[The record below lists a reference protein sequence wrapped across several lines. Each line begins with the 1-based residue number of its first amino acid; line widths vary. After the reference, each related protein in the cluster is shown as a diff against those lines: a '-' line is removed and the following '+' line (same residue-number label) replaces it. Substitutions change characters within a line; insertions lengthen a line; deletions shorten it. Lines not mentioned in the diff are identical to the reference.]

1 MQSVSL
7 SPDEQSNCPTKQK
20 KAITSPGKC
29 NGQMVAKVL
38 QEDVLK
44 CSECK
49 HDIPRTD
56 DSANILCAG
65 CANKLKLNA
74 LSQVGDGG
82 DKSVKVHTSVG
93 HLGPSLEE
101 YQPQKLVMEAEP
113 GKRVF
118 GLTFGRSSSNQRVN
132 DIHSD
137 IVDGF
142 LKELMMPLQWTSSG
156 KEVIPGLAG
165 RTLINGAHQFGNG
178 AFEYSMLA
186 KLSRSNGRVYAYVPL
201 DLKSNG
207 CTEEDI
213 VIMAMTCP
221 DNFGT
226 GNPYHLVEFLKYV
239 ATMAPVSLD
248 NVYLASIG
256 TQQEEVLVVNELNV
270 VCAQDIIICL
280 CDGVWPV
287 DDNKY
292 THLMRFLYRMAQGVL
307 ARRFTGNNLSRN
319 FTSDS
324 HHVVAYQH
332 EFQQSSPVQQQSSS
346 QQSSRK
352 QSSQQQSSS
361 RYPCDHP
368 ACGAVLNFA
377 AEYRTHVAQHQL
389 KVDQPFRRME
399 KNCDKAHAEKWHL
412 TRHWDESTI
421 QRGKNLPARRANKT
435 LCVSRLTRRMS
446 RDNPVART
454 AAIANTNSQLS
465 IGSTSSSPE
474 DQTIVISGPKYAV
487 LVIGLV
493 EDAFFQTVDKL
504 QVAPLTAELNVLS
517 SCVYLLVWF

>member
-1 MQSVSL
+1 MVCFANEIRFPRDLSL
-7 SPDEQSNCPTKQK
+7 DVTHNTSLCTQQSNLDGLYGVEASLIVLLRDRKYKALNYRLIRNALTQVNQPKESDQGYQK
-20 KAITSPGKC
+20 ALAQSRLGEPELGIQCFRCKRRVGTSYSELRYLKVTCKDRDGFGILAKA
-29 NGQMVAKVL
+29 L

-248 NVYLASIG
+248 NVNLASIG

-307 ARRFTGNNLSRN
+307 ARRFTGNNLSRK

-324 HHVVAYQH
+324 HHVVEYQH
-332 EFQQSSPVQQQSSS
+332 EFQQSSRVQQQSSS

-352 QSSQQQSSS
+352 HSSQQQSSS

-368 ACGAVLNFA
+368 ACGAVLNSA
-377 AEYRTHVAQHQL
+377 VEYRTHVAKHQQ
-389 KVDQPFRRME
+389 KVDKPFRRMK
-399 KNCDKAHAEKWHL
+399 KNCDKAY
-412 TRHWDESTI
+412 
-421 QRGKNLPARRANKT
+421 Q
-435 LCVSRLTRRMS
+435 
-446 RDNPVART
+446 
-454 AAIANTNSQLS
+454 
-465 IGSTSSSPE
+465 
-474 DQTIVISGPKYAV
+474 
-487 LVIGLV
+487 
-493 EDAFFQTVDKL
+493 
-504 QVAPLTAELNVLS
+504 
-517 SCVYLLVWF
+517 